1 MTKGKMFHIS
11 YSVGYGTAMKEYR
24 VLCFNCLGLRGEN
37 KVNYSELF
45 LTQIPPVHFM
55 GVSVTL

>member
-1 MTKGKMFHIS
+1 MFHIS
-11 YSVGYGTAMKEYR
+11 YSIGYGTAMKEYR

-45 LTQIPPVHFM
+45 LTQIPPVHIM